1 MRWCDV
7 TLSALCH
14 PPNLRSSV
22 HDGMVLSTEMRKVR
36 ENPNYFSLRH
46 CKHIRATLQDI
57 IVDGGILLHEILQ

>member
-14 PPNLRSSV
+14 PPALWFSV

-36 ENPNYFSLRH
+36 ENPNHFSLRQFQ
-46 CKHIRATLQDI
+46 HIRATLQNI